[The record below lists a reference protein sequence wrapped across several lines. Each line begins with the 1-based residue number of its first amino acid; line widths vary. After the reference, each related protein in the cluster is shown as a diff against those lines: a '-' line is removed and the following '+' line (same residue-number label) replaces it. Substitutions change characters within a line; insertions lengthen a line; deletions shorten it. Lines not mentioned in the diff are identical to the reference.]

1 MLVFYVHISFIIMLI
16 ANFRKIQTGN
26 LIIYRFKAYII
37 MDMKSICRLNFYFF
51 AFQLRSDCVLKM
63 GMN

>member
-1 MLVFYVHISFIIMLI
+1 MLI